1 MKKPT
6 AKDNCFVIDKQC
18 QNIPPGGEPENPLKR
33 VLLVSYYF
41 PPCIHGYAIRI
52 YNFMRFLPCFGW
64 KPYVLTIDPLYYK
77 EKKGAPFT
85 LDGTATILRTSS
97 LEPKR
102 SLFQTFYQDKNN
114 SKQTSGKTLASKS
127 LSFQSKYSKN
137 HLLVPDNQILW
148 LPYALTGGQRLI
160 RKEKIDLIYVTSP
173 PFSPLLVGYL
183 LKKATG
189 KPLLFE
195 YRDSWQDNLDHRH
208 GLSQTRRKTEEY
220 LERVVIRNA
229 NQVVLVTE
237 GMRKNMVSKFP
248 HEPDDKFQVIPN
260 GFDPVLCNY
269 LQTHKVNKEKLF
281 SITYSG
287 SMEYDRDPRQFLL
300 AMKEFFAEHP
310 ETIPKTRINLI
321 GNTEQEFVDFVR
333 QEGLSTCVRF
343 PGYLPYEENIKY
355 LAGSDLLFLIAND
368 LRPDSIPGKLYEYL
382 LLNKPILA
390 LVGNNVSGDFL
401 ANFPRARIIKPQDR
415 VGMKEFVWKSFQH
428 YLKTG
433 HQGWKL
439 DRNTLQYCR
448 KNQTRRLAELFNTQ
462 IKL

>member
-6 AKDNCFVIDKQC
+6 PIDNCFVIDKQC
-18 QNIPPGGEPENPLKR
+18 QDFPPEANREAPQKR

-64 KPYVLTIDPLYYK
+64 KPHVLTIDPLYYK
-77 EKKGAPFT
+77 EKKGVPSTF
-85 LDGTATILRTSS
+85 DDTATILRTGS

-114 SKQTSGKTLASKS
+114 LKQISEKTPTAKS
-127 LSFQSKYSKN
+127 LSFQSKYSRN
-137 HLLVPDNQILW
+137 HLLIPDNQILW
-148 LPYALTGGQRLI
+148 LPYAVAAGQRLI

-208 GLSQTRRKTEEY
+208 DLSPTRRKIEEY

-237 GMRKNMVSKFP
+237 GMRKNMVSRFP
-248 HEPDDKFQVIPN
+248 YEPEDKFQVIPN
-260 GFDPVLCNY
+260 GFDPDLCSY
-269 LQTHKVNKEKLF
+269 LQTQEANEEKYF
-281 SITYSG
+281 TITYSG

-300 AMKEFFAEHP
+300 AMKEFFADHP
-310 ETIPKTRINLI
+310 EAASQTRINLI
-321 GNTEQEFVDFVR
+321 GNTEQEFVDFVQ
-333 QEGLSTCVRF
+333 QEGLSSNVHF
-343 PGYLPYEENIKY
+343 PGYLPYDENIKY

-390 LVGNNVSGDFL
+390 LVGNNVSGSFL
-401 ANFPRARIIKPQDR
+401 EDFPRARIIKPQDQA
-415 VGMKEFVWKSFQH
+415 GMKDFVWESFQR
-428 YLKTG
+428 YQKTG
-433 HQGWKL
+433 HQDWKL
-439 DRNTLQYCR
+439 DRNTLRYCR
-448 KNQTRRLAELFNTQ
+448 KNQTGRLAELFNSQ
-462 IKL
+462 AKQ